1 MARTSSTT
9 KDETAANTVS
19 IFERRFQNSPSL
31 YRAPGRVNLIGEH
44 TDYNDGF
51 VMPAAIDFYAYV
63 AIAQRHDRELRIYSE
78 NMQEERV
85 LALDSLAG
93 PPTHHW
99 SDYIRGVAAVL
110 QSARVNLRG
119 ADLVVNS
126 EVPIGSGLSSSASL
140 EVATATALLAI
151 AGHEIPRPEL
161 AKLCQRAENE
171 YTGARCGIMDQFI
184 ACSGKSGHALLID
197 CRSLDSQLLPLS
209 EEVKIVVCNTKV
221 KHNLAAGEYNQRRAG
236 CEAAVR
242 SLKKWLPQIR
252 ALRDVSLEQL
262 EKHKAELAPETYR
275 LAHHVV
281 SENARV
287 EQAAGALQRGELPDF
302 GRLMYESHGSL
313 RDDYQVSCKEL
324 DVMVDFASQQPGVI
338 GARMTGGGFGGC
350 TVNLVEKDHVA
361 QFVKNVAEG
370 YLAATGITPE
380 IYVCEAA
387 DGAYKILS
395 C

>member
-1 MARTSSTT
+1 
-9 KDETAANTVS
+9 
-19 IFERRFQNSPSL
+19 
-31 YRAPGRVNLIGEH
+31 
-44 TDYNDGF
+44 
-51 VMPAAIDFYAYV
+51 
-63 AIAQRHDRELRIYSE
+63 
-78 NMQEERV
+78 
-85 LALDSLAG
+85 
-93 PPTHHW
+93 
-99 SDYIRGVAAVL
+99 
-110 QSARVNLRG
+110 
-119 ADLVVNS
+119 
-126 EVPIGSGLSSSASL
+126 
-140 EVATATALLAI
+140 
-151 AGHEIPRPEL
+151 
-161 AKLCQRAENE
+161 
-171 YTGARCGIMDQFI
+171 MDQFI
-184 ACSGKSGHALLID
+184 ACSGESGHALLID

-275 LAHHVV
+275 LARHVV

-287 EQAAGALQRGELPDF
+287 EEAAGVLQRGELRDF
-302 GRLMYESHGSL
+302 GRLMYESHRSL

-324 DVMVDFASQQPGVI
+324 DVMVDLASQQPGVI

-361 QFVKNVAEG
+361 QFVKNVAED
-370 YLAATGITPE
+370 YLSATGITPE

-387 DGAYKILS
+387 DGASKFLS